1 MINASIPSFSLGL
14 TQETQDKAHG
24 DDEDLITGNDQEKTH
39 KMCAKGDNEAF
50 SIPLGEEH
58 VHKKENVAL
67 LNKPTRAKIISE
79 ALRSPY
85 VIREVEINKSISK
98 EEELVWNYIS
108 GRKKEHVIFED
119 ASGTQV
125 EAQLFQSVMIGRQLY
140 TSVVNSWAVVLNF
153 EEKKE
158 DQTHH
163 IDYSV
168 IPKLSAD
175 RMKLMNEHTLRVVG
189 RNEKLL
195 DLRKY
200 DLIFFPIIEAGH
212 FYLVVFDFKSVAVTI
227 IDNMVEEDSLVGLK
241 DNTDFFEKDTSF
253 KVKQIFEEYLEHV
266 HHPKLSELKTQVP
279 VKLKLPWATKKNVT
293 DCGVFVMRHMEM
305 YIGKGAKSFDCG
317 FSKNHFKRTSQIKT
331 LRKKYATRILLSDAN
346 NLKHVVIERA
356 FDVS

>member
-1 MINASIPSFSLGL
+1 ML
-14 TQETQDKAHG
+14 TD
-24 DDEDLITGNDQEKTH
+24 
-39 KMCAKGDNEAF
+39 
-50 SIPLGEEH
+50 
-58 VHKKENVAL
+58 
-67 LNKPTRAKIISE
+67 R
-79 ALRSPY
+79 
-85 VIREVEINKSISK
+85 KSQ
-98 EEELVWNYIS
+98 
-108 GRKKEHVIFED
+108 R
-119 ASGTQV
+119 
-125 EAQLFQSVMIGRQLY
+125 
-140 TSVVNSWAVVLNF
+140 
-153 EEKKE
+153 
-158 DQTHH
+158 
-163 IDYSV
+163 
-168 IPKLSAD
+168 AD
-175 RMKLMNEHTLRVVG
+175 RMKSMSKHMLRVVG

-200 DLIFFPIIEAGH
+200 DLIFFPIIETGH

-241 DNTDFFEKDTSF
+241 DDTDFFEKDTSF

-305 YIGKGAKSFDCG
+305 YMGKGAKSFDCG